1 MQMAAEVTATTL
13 YVSNTETMAN
23 ISAMIEATSNVTY
36 TELHVDTSN
45 NVILAIEH
53 TNKPGVQL

>member
-1 MQMAAEVTATTL
+1 MTEVTATTL

-23 ISAMIEATSNVTY
+23 ISAMIEALSVVTY
-36 TELHVDTSN
+36 TEVHVDTSN
-45 NVILAIEH
+45 NVILATEH